1 MFTFCLSS
9 QLQSAIDSMSQADS
23 RASSESEDGMD
34 VEVDPQQVDIMAA
47 IENEPD
53 SQPLDTSVLSQAAA
67 GSSQASYVIGKGKG
81 RRKGKDTNAA
91 TAATADTQ
99 VLSNTDRIQGQIT
112 DILASGTSTEST
124 AWGNFMGHVSSRID
138 PQYLMVYYRECIDHA
153 MTYVD
158 RTRALVQPP
167 PPQQPPLQQQQ
178 FEPNFQSFQNVPRFQ
193 QQQQQQQ
200 QQQPHVPSYTDLI
213 GPGGSGYLTNP
224 SDNINWST
232 LVPTAGQPPRPQST
246 PNMTNTS
253 LPRLS
258 DLSAMMSPDP
268 HTLHSSEQQDSPS
281 TSQAQQSHPGDS
293 QQS

>member
-1 MFTFCLSS
+1 MLTFCLSS
-9 QLQSAIDSMSQADS
+9 QLQSAIESMSQADS
-23 RASSESEDGMD
+23 RASSESDDGMD
-34 VEVDPQQVDIMAA
+34 VEVDPQQVEIMAA

-53 SQPLDTSVLSQAAA
+53 SQPHDTSVLSQAAA

-81 RRKGKDTNAA
+81 RRKGKDTA
-91 TAATADTQ
+91 AATADTQ
-99 VLSNTDRIQGQIT
+99 VLSSTDRIQGQIT

-138 PQYLMVYYRECIDHA
+138 PQYLMLYYRECIDLS
-153 MTYVD
+153 MTYVE

-200 QQQPHVPSYTDLI
+200 QPHVPSYTDLI

-232 LVPTAGQPPRPQST
+232 LGPTSGQPPRPQST
-246 PNMTNTS
+246 PNMTMTMPM
-253 LPRLS
+253 PRLS
-258 DLSAMMSPDP
+258 DISAMMGSPDTQ
-268 HTLHSSEQQDSPS
+268 TLHSSEQQDSPS
-281 TSQAQQSHPGDS
+281 SSQAQQSHPGDS